1 MKQFLLKTAL
11 FGLIVTLITTAILTF
26 FGGYVDYFYPKFAA
40 PAQASLILG
49 DSRSFQ
55 GIQPHV
61 IGIELK
67 SYPEPLNFS
76 FTFKQIAYGALYT
89 RSVMRKLD
97 ADSKNGLFILS
108 VHPWLLAEREEDNI
122 AENKFFE
129 AGMPPHNMHF
139 ASMNPNVEYF
149 FRNQEYF
156 HFKALVKRNS
166 IVHDNGW
173 LEEFNLTSDSATLN
187 KWKRTQDSVY
197 QKLAVRWKPS
207 VYREQKLSELVQL
220 LESRGTVVLL
230 RMPVGAEI
238 LASEQKFWP
247 QFDRNMEKIARA
259 QGATYINFA
268 GRTEGLR
275 LYDGLHLDKESGA
288 RFTRAL
294 CDSIRKIS
302 P

>member
-40 PAQASLILG
+40 PPQASLILG

-55 GIQPHV
+55 GIQPHI
-61 IGIELK
+61 IGTELK

-76 FTFKQIAYGALYT
+76 FTFKQIAYGELYT
-89 RSVMRKLD
+89 ESVKRKLD
-97 ADSKNGLFILS
+97 DSSRNGLFIVS

-122 AENKFFE
+122 PSGKFFE

-173 LEEFNLTSDSATLN
+173 LEEFNLTSDTATLN

-207 VYREQKLSELVQL
+207 DYREKKLSELVTYL
-220 LESRGTVVLL
+220 KSRGTVVLL
-230 RMPVGAEI
+230 RMPVGEGI
-238 LASEQKFWP
+238 FASERKFWP
-247 QFDRNMEKIARA
+247 NFDADMKAIASET
-259 QGATYINFA
+259 GAKYFNFA
-268 GRTEGLR
+268 GRTQGLR

-288 RFTRAL
+288 RFTKAL
-294 CDSIRKIS
+294 CDSIKQIPR
-302 P
+302 